1 MLKINK
7 PPNYKSAGGR
17 VEFGVRSVYA
27 LNLTTVYTP
36 PGSARV
42 PCEQIHTN
50 MWYYLVSGFCH
61 SNSTSLFKNAHLR
74 LLIWTSLQILF
85 CTSIFIIPVY
95 LLCPISTGVSVF
107 FFLIWEDSLCV
118 VDINPLL
125 ICAWWIPF
133 SFVI

>member
-1 MLKINK
+1 MRISFAECPSESGTVGCFTGKINK

-50 MWYYLVSGFCH
+50 M
-61 SNSTSLFKNAHLR
+61 
-74 LLIWTSLQILF
+74 
-85 CTSIFIIPVY
+85 
-95 LLCPISTGVSVF
+95 
-107 FFLIWEDSLCV
+107 
-118 VDINPLL
+118 
-125 ICAWWIPF
+125 
-133 SFVI
+133 